1 MTNQTVTPLEEVLIQ
16 LETALDTPM
25 VGGELPDWC
34 KAAVTWC
41 KDLVTELDRTIRKNH
56 APRFEQIFA
65 EDPELARR
73 VEQMKKVDTELANQ
87 ASDLQQQ
94 LSGLCSAAA
103 ALEPDEARVAER
115 VEQTV
120 QFGLQ
125 LITAIRRQ
133 EVTLTTWHAEALNR
147 DRGVVD

>member
-1 MTNQTVTPLEEVLIQ
+1 MTIQSTATLDEVLGR
-16 LETALDTPM
+16 LETALATPM
-25 VGGELPDWC
+25 VGGELPEWC
-34 KAAVTWC
+34 KAAVNAC
-41 KDLVTELDRTIRKNH
+41 QDLTVELERTIRKNH
-56 APRFEQIFA
+56 APRYEQIFA

-73 VEQMKKVDTELANQ
+73 VDQMKKSDEDLSNQ
-87 ASDLQQQ
+87 AADLHQQ

-115 VEQTV
+115 VEKTV
-120 QFGLQ
+120 QYGLQ

-133 EVTLTTWHAEALNR
+133 EVTLTTWHGESLNR